1 MIKIYVDGGTV
12 GTRICL
18 VDKLKDKTIVKTR
31 GVNPTN
37 NELEYLALLYAL
49 EYIANNYKKRNITIY
64 SDSMLIVNQIN
75 GKWRVTTPKLTP
87 LWNKCMKLVT
97 DKMKIKWVSRDFNEA
112 GWVLDSLLG
121 K

>member
-18 VDKLKDKTIVKTR
+18 VDKLKDKTIVKIR

-49 EYIANNYKKRNITIY
+49 EYITNNYKKRNITIY
-64 SDSMLIVNQIN
+64 SDSMLIVKLFN
-75 GKWRVTTPKLTP
+75 GKWRVTTPKLV
-87 LWNKCMKLVT
+87 LLYYKCIKLVT
-97 DKMKIKWVSRDFNEA
+97 DKMKIKWISRDFNEA